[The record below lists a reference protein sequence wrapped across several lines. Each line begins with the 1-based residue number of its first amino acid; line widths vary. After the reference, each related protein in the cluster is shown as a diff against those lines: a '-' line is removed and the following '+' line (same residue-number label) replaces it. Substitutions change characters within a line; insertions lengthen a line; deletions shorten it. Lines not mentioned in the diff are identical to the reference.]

1 MGCTNSVLKL
11 NELLEEYRAHN
22 YSQSFP
28 KRFQKD
34 IVKAA
39 TVNSRQLNVPSPA
52 VSAEGIDNVLQN
64 IGMGHRM
71 SRAEIEDIVSEVGTC
86 PVDSSG
92 ERHCVI
98 SANQMLDLISK
109 K

>member
-1 MGCTNSVLKL
+1 MACTNSVLKL
-11 NELLEEYRAHN
+11 NDILEEYRCHN

-28 KRFQKD
+28 KRFHKD

-52 VSAEGIDNVLQN
+52 VSAKGIDHVLKN

-71 SRAEIEDIVSEVGTC
+71 SRSEIEDIVSEVGTC
-86 PVDSSG
+86 PADDIGKS
-92 ERHCVI
+92 HCVI
-98 SANQMLDLISK
+98 SANQMLDLISRK
-109 K
+109 